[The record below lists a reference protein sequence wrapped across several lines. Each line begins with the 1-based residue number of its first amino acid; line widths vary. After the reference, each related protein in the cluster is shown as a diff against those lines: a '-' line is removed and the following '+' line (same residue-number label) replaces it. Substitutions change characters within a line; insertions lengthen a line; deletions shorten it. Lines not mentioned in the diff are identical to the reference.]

1 MYDLS
6 SNTITDIRVR
16 LERQWRNRPYY
27 YIVGAIY
34 RDGRKIRDVEQST
47 GAATHGDA
55 AAYLARWI
63 KDQERDH
70 QAAKES
76 AQKVALG
83 AHNAQA
89 TVTVRDAVALYRARR
104 EQERPMRD
112 KFERMNLSRFEDE
125 YGDLLI
131 YEITPARALTLARE
145 FLPHAGA
152 AGHRRYGTA
161 LISALYNAA
170 AEQYTS
176 FEARVYKH
184 DRGPVRR
191 RPAANAEWV
200 ADFLALTNN
209 WQPMLHRFQVGRVVY
224 DLDANTWRVMLKAS
238 VLFLFT
244 TASRIGE
251 TSKLK
256 WGDVDFASR
265 RATMLAENRKYAQ
278 TVHKMLSGDMLAAL
292 QNLKALIPSLD
303 DLPVFPFLA
312 NTGPA
317 KSFNKRVKQV
327 CGDELEVL
335 TSHEI
340 GSHGC
345 ITMLIEAGLS
355 NREIAEI
362 VGKDEKT
369 ISLYGATTDKVKL
382 NTIDRVFRENCGR
395 SADETRRQEMR
406 DRRAWATNGRA

>member
-1 MYDLS
+1 M
-6 SNTITDIRVR
+6 T
-16 LERQWRNRPYY
+16 Q
-27 YIVGAIY
+27 
-34 RDGRKIRDVEQST
+34 
-47 GAATHGDA
+47 
-55 AAYLARWI
+55 
-63 KDQERDH
+63 
-70 QAAKES
+70 
-76 AQKVALG
+76 
-83 AHNAQA
+83 
-89 TVTVRDAVALYRARR
+89 
-104 EQERPMRD
+104 
-112 KFERMNLSRFEDE
+112 
-125 YGDLLI
+125 
-131 YEITPARALTLARE
+131 
-145 FLPHAGA
+145 
-152 AGHRRYGTA
+152 
-161 LISALYNAA
+161 
-170 AEQYTS
+170 
-176 FEARVYKH
+176 
-184 DRGPVRR
+184 
-191 RPAANAEWV
+191 
-200 ADFLALTNN
+200 
-209 WQPMLHRFQVGRVVY
+209 RFQVGRVVY